1 LKRDLVNSDLQTT
14 IWQNEAERLAF
25 AELANVF
32 YAREI
37 DALCRLA
44 DLARMQRLLKSLPV
58 YVERAA
64 RHIVQGDI
72 PLALDT
78 QNACWLSPVRKA
90 PSVPEHEKN
99 SAFYRASAKLGL
111 VVPILHKDPVYCQL
125 FIDSIDQVSENKLH
139 CNQYGWFNMTGDHDS
154 DSSLYLLKPSLALMT
169 AACCGH
175 QWRLAKPTMPRLLSL
190 REMLLASSINW
201 KDVKRTKALPRPSKT

>member
-1 LKRDLVNSDLQTT
+1 MKHDAVTSAMQTT

-37 DALCRLA
+37 KHLSDLT

-64 RHIVQGDI
+64 RHIIQGDI
-72 PLALDT
+72 PIPLDT
-78 QNACWLSPVRKA
+78 QNACWLSPVRKQ
-90 PSVPEHEKN
+90 PLIESQKN
-99 SAFYRASAKLGL
+99 TEFFARYGTLGL
-111 VVPILHKDPVYCQL
+111 VVPILYKDAVYCQL
-125 FIDSIDQVSENKLH
+125 FMDSLDQVRENSVH
-139 CNQYGWFNMTGDHDS
+139 CNQYGWFNFDGQHCENEHLS
-154 DSSLYLLKPSLALMT
+154 LLKPTKAIMT

-175 QWRLAKPTMPRLLSL
+175 QWKLGKPFAPRLLTL
-190 REMLLASSINW
+190 RDMLLASSINW
-201 KDVKRTKALPRPSKT
+201 GDVKKTKRQARPFST

>member
-1 LKRDLVNSDLQTT
+1 MKRDLVNSDLQTT

-37 DALCRLA
+37 DTLCRLS
-44 DLARMQRLLKSLPV
+44 DLTRMQRLLKSLPI

-72 PLALDT
+72 PLTLDT

-90 PSVPEHEKN
+90 PMLDCDKTST
-99 SAFYRASAKLGL
+99 FYRSSAKLGL

-125 FIDSIDQVSENKLH
+125 FIDSIDQVSENRVH
-139 CNQYGWFNMTGDHDS
+139 CNQYGWFTISGEHES
-154 DSSLYLLKPSLALMT
+154 DPTLFMLKPTLTLMT

-175 QWRLAKPTMPRLLSL
+175 QWRLAKPAAPRLLSL

-201 KDVKRTKALPRPSKT
+201 KDVKRTKYSPRPSTT

>member
-1 LKRDLVNSDLQTT
+1 MKRDVVTNQLQTT

-37 DALCRLA
+37 SHLSQLA
-44 DLARMQRLLKSLPV
+44 DLARMQRLLKSLPI

-72 PLALDT
+72 PIQLDT
-78 QNACWLSPVRKA
+78 QNACWLSPIRKQ
-90 PSVPEHEKN
+90 PSADPLKTEGYFKQ
-99 SAFYRASAKLGL
+99 AGKLGL
-111 VVPILHKDPVYCQL
+111 VVPILHKDEVYCQL
-125 FIDSIDQVSENKLH
+125 FMDSLDQLSENSVH
-139 CNQYGWFNMTGDHDS
+139 CNQYGWFHLTGEHKENPN
-154 DSSLYLLKPSLALMT
+154 LRLLKPTLSLMT

-175 QWRLAKPTMPRLLSL
+175 QWKLGKPSAPRLLTL

-201 KDVKRTKALPRPSKT
+201 KDVKKAKLNLRQPTT